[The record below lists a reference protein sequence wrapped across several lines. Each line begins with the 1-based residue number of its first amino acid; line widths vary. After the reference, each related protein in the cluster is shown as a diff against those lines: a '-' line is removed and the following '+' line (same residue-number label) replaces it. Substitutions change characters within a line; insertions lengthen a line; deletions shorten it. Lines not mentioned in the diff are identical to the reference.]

1 MTRINKIMKLA
12 GDVKMIST
20 EAPVLFAKEAQ
31 IFITELTVGAWIH
44 REENQ
49 RQTLQRHDIAMAIT
63 QCDEFDFLI
72 DVVPRHEW
80 KPAKRQ
86 EEVRSM

>member
-1 MTRINKIMKLA
+1 M
-12 GDVKMIST
+12 
-20 EAPVLFAKEAQ
+20 LFAKEAQ
-31 IFITELTVGAWIH
+31 IFITEFTVGAWIH
-44 REENQ
+44 TEENQ
-49 RQTLQRHDIAMAIT
+49 RQTLHRHDIAMAIT